1 LAATPAV
8 ETAGVVVGTDGVAE
22 TAGVAAGVDVGAGC
36 VGGGAAAGVVD
47 AAAGVVGVDV
57 CAPLV
62 VPAFGYF
69 YLKEYLKIIEKI
81 MKIIYLGCKTDKTT
95 CFSNAVFTN
104 SFVIFKNFA

>member
-1 LAATPAV
+1 LAAAPAV
-8 ETAGVVVGTDGVAE
+8 ETAGVVVGTDGVAG

-36 VGGGAAAGVVD
+36 VGGAAAGTGAAAAGVVD
-47 AAAGVVGVDV
+47 VDV

-69 YLKEYLKIIEKI
+69 YLKEYIKMIEKI
-81 MKIIYLGCKTDKTT
+81 MKIVYLGRKTDKTT

-104 SFVIFKNFA
+104 SFVVFKNFA

>member
-1 LAATPAV
+1 MAATPAV
-8 ETAGVVVGTDGVAE
+8 ETAGVVVGTDGAAE

-36 VGGGAAAGVVD
+36 VGGAAAGTSAAAAGV
-47 AAAGVVGVDV
+47 VDV

-69 YLKEYLKIIEKI
+69 YLKEYLKIIEKT